1 MFPSESQWASHVKT
15 FHSPGSW
22 VCRIKPHTTAVVLGT
37 EEAFRQHLED
47 EHDGMYPKSR
57 VNTIIKGSY
66 RPVTQASLFEDC
78 PMRCPASLE
87 SSTEPGPLVPHIAN
101 HLLSLALESLPERSV
116 RSSLGLSDDSL
127 KDSEEKTELYVPR
140 LRGTIQDGL
149 KSLPPLD
156 FDIVSLQHF
165 SMKDFL
171 SRDGN
176 FDTDES
182 AVDIPE
188 LVRDSGDDEVL
199 ILMHEVDYSHIP
211 TFARQRR
218 QLDAITQLKDPM
230 MEPFIRLQKGVK
242 NVSLLLRQIENRR
255 R

>member
-1 MFPSESQWASHVKT
+1 M
-15 FHSPGSW
+15 
-22 VCRIKPHTTAVVLGT
+22 RPHTTVVILGT
-37 EEAFRQHLED
+37 EDAFRQHLED

-57 VNTIIKGSY
+57 VDTIVKGSY
-66 RPVTQASLFEDC
+66 RPAAQASLFDDC

-87 SSTEPGPLVPHIAN
+87 PSTERGPLVPHIAN

-116 RSSLGLSDDSL
+116 RSSLGSNDDSL
-127 KDSEEKTELYVPR
+127 KNSEEKTELYVPR

-156 FDIVSLQHF
+156 FNIVSLQHF

-176 FDTDES
+176 FDTEES

-188 LVRDSGDDEVL
+188 LVCDSGDDEVL
-199 ILMHEVDYSHIP
+199 VLMHEVDYSHIP
-211 TFARQRR
+211 AFARQRR
-218 QLDAITQLKDPM
+218 PLDAITQLKDPM
-230 MEPFIRLQKGVK
+230 MELFIRLQKGVK
-242 NVSLLLRQIENRR
+242 DVSLLLRQMEYRR